1 MPERTVHSI
10 VLRRRDVGETDRR
23 LTILTEESGKMDVV
37 AKGARKAASRLAG
50 ISDPLTVARLCIA
63 EGKRTAFVTQA
74 QPLASFRGLRTDFER
89 LSLALALV
97 ELYAAVCPYEQPF
110 PEAFELLRVSLA
122 QLEKHERPL
131 VAMVWAEVRLLLE
144 TGFFPQLDHCVV
156 TEEPLTE
163 AEPYL
168 SPHAGGYVSD
178 FAANAYTDRFRTRA
192 EILYGL
198 DKMGPLNEPPTQ
210 FKAAEETLLALLPF
224 WRQIAEVPLPANEA
238 YTAELRH
245 QLMS

>member
-1 MPERTVHSI
+1 VPERTVHSI

-50 ISDPLTVARLCIA
+50 ISDPLTVARLSIA
-63 EGKRTAFVTQA
+63 EGKHTAFITQA
-74 QPLASFRGLRTDFER
+74 QPMSSFRGLRMDFER

-110 PEAFELLRVSLA
+110 PEAFELLQVSLA
-122 QLEKHERPL
+122 QLEHHERPL
-131 VAMVWAEVRLLLE
+131 VAMVWAQVRLLQE
-144 TGFFPQLDHCVV
+144 TGFFPQLDRCIVSD
-156 TEEPLTE
+156 EPLTE
-163 AEPYL
+163 GDPFL

-178 FAANAYTDRFRTRA
+178 FAAVSYTDRYRVRA

-198 DKMGPLNEPPTQ
+198 DKMVPLDEPPKQ
-210 FKAAEETLLALLPF
+210 FKAAEESLLALFPF
-224 WRQIAEVPLPANEA
+224 WRHVAETPLPANDA
-238 YTAELRH
+238 YLAEIRH
-245 QLMS
+245 SRIV